1 MDDLISKQVVLD
13 EISKLRRSQQML
25 DDTQSADL
33 VMHGMYLVE
42 KAIEKLPSTQPDFR
56 SCLDLAI
63 KIACPLESLGL
74 SVMCY
79 NSLLRWGITSV
90 HGLLVAQENG
100 ELKKIRGIGKKAI
113 MEIEHAL
120 QEFIG
125 DENL

>member
-1 MDDLISKQVVLD
+1 MSDLISRQSVLD
-13 EISKLRRSQQML
+13 EISKLRRNQQL
-25 DDTQSADL
+25 RDDSHNADL
-33 VMHGMYLVE
+33 VMQGLYLVE

-63 KIACPLESLGL
+63 KIACPLDALGL

-90 HGLLVAQENG
+90 HGLLVAREIG
-100 ELKKIRGIGKKAI
+100 ELKKIRGIGNKAI

-120 QEFIG
+120 EEFIG